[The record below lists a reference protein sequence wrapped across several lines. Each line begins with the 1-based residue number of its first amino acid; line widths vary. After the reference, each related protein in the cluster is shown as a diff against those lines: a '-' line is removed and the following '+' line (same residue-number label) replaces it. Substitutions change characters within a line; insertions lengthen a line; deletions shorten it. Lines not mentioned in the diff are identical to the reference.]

1 MLYFIRERAVGWVAY
16 LIVFL
21 ISIPFA
27 LWGISEYLGFGGGPE
42 AAEVDGVAI
51 PLTVFTEA
59 YQRNRSSLERPASVS
74 AEDWRDLLRERVLE
88 ELIAQ
93 ELRRQFLDRSRLQV
107 TDREVAESIEAME
120 VFRAEGRFDAARYRN
135 ILKANLLEPTRFEAD
150 QRLQLRTELLRS
162 FLEDSATV
170 GAGEARRY
178 RRLRDETREL
188 RYFEVPRSRFA
199 EPEAVTGE
207 QVEARYAAAAGR
219 YRSRARAKLS
229 YLELRLE
236 DLAADAEPLGEAALA
251 AYHEAHA
258 LDFMTPELR
267 RLRQIFLRAGDGAAE
282 RAADL
287 HQQLLDGADF
297 AELAREHSEDELSAR
312 RGGAVGQVAEADLP
326 EDLGPLVFSLEPGRP
341 GAPVTTERGIYLL
354 EVEAAEPAR
363 LRGLD
368 EVREQVAEQAA
379 RAELERRYGR
389 AAEELSLAA
398 YENPESLAAAVERLG
413 RPARKTEWVYL
424 SAPPEGVLSR
434 PEVAEALRREEVLEG
449 MNSDRIDL
457 EDGWSVVV
465 RVDEHVPAAARPLDE
480 VRDGIRA
487 ELVAEAAQAKLL
499 EYAVEAARRLREG
512 ADFAALAAEQEAEVR
527 APGAVG
533 RNAPDLP
540 AAALERAFSLRP
552 GADGPGYGVAVLP
565 DGVALLALD
574 AVHRAE
580 EDAAAEADAADLERL
595 RRWRRTEEEAALRAQ
610 LAAAAEIV
618 RYPERLQ

>member
-1 MLYFIRERAVGWVAY
+1 MLYFIRERAVGWIAY

-51 PLTVFTEA
+51 PLTVFTDA
-59 YQRNRSSLERPASVS
+59 YQRNRTALERPAAMP

-93 ELRRQFLDRSRLQV
+93 ELRRQFLDRHRLQV
-107 TDREVAESIEAME
+107 TDREVTESIEAME
-120 VFRAEGRFDAARYRN
+120 VFRAEGRFEPGRYRN
-135 ILKANLLEPTRFEAD
+135 ILKANLLEPARFEAD

-162 FLEDSATV
+162 FLEDSATA
-170 GAGEARRY
+170 GAAEARRY
-178 RRLRDETREL
+178 RQLRDETRDL
-188 RYFEVPRSRFA
+188 RYFEVPRARFA
-199 EPEAVTGE
+199 EPDAATGE
-207 QVEARYAAAAGR
+207 QVEARYAAEPER

-236 DLAADAEPLGEAALA
+236 DLAAEAAPPDEAALA

-258 LDFMTPELR
+258 LDFMVPELR
-267 RLRQIFLRAGDGAAE
+267 RLRQIFLRA
-282 RAADL
+282 AADAADRAEAL
-287 HQQLLDGADF
+287 HQRLLAGEDF
-297 AELAREHSEDELSAR
+297 AALAREHSEDALSAP

-326 EDLGPLVFSLEPGRP
+326 EDLGPLVFSLEPGLP
-341 GAPVTTERGIYLL
+341 GAPVTTERGLYLL
-354 EVEAAEPAR
+354 EVEEVRPAR
-363 LRGLD
+363 LQALD
-368 EVREQVAEQAA
+368 EVRAQVAEQAA
-379 RAELERRYGR
+379 RAELERRYAR

-424 SAPPEGVLSR
+424 EALPEGPLSR

-457 EDGWSVVV
+457 EEGWSVVV
-465 RVDEHVPAAARPLDE
+465 RVDELVPAEVRPLDE
-480 VRDGIRA
+480 VRGGIRR
-487 ELVAEAAQAKLL
+487 ELTAEAAHAKLL
-499 EYAVEAARRLREG
+499 EYAVEASRRLREG

-527 APGAVG
+527 TLEAQGRAAPE
-533 RNAPDLP
+533 LP
-540 AAALERAFSLRP
+540 AAVRERAFSLAP
-552 GADGPGYGVAVLP
+552 GEDGPGYGVAVLP
-565 DGVALLALD
+565 DGVALIALD
-574 AVHRAE
+574 AVRP
-580 EDAAAEADAADLERL
+580 AEAGDADPADLERL
-595 RRWRRTEEEAALRAQ
+595 RRWRRTAEEAALRAQ
-610 LAAAAEIV
+610 WAAGAEIV